1 MILSAVLITR
11 PIETTEK
18 LTELRKHGSPRHL
31 MNYSKFAHSYKIQT
45 KFAHNPVWEV
55 IETVNTFSSVNY

>member
-11 PIETTEK
+11 PIMTTEK
-18 LTELRKHGSPRHL
+18 LTELRKHGSSRHL
-31 MNYSKFAHSYKIQT
+31 MDHSQFALNYKIQT